1 MLKFCSLYSGS
12 SGNSLFVETQN
23 TKILIDA
30 GVSSKKIE
38 NALQDIGINPSD
50 LDGILVTHEHIDH
63 VQSLG
68 TLSKKFDLPVFANQ
82 ETFDAMPKQRDKISD
97 KNIKTFKVTDRPL
110 AEERELHISLTLND
124 NNEWVWEVD
133 TNIPKYINAL
143 KKRGWE
149 QTSEGVL
156 VSDGTVQCATFRS
169 TDKKPISFRD
179 LTKVREK
186 RVMSEEHIAKLRAG
200 LQKNKVS
207 DE

>member
-1 MLKFCSLYSGS
+1 M
-12 SGNSLFVETQN
+12 
-23 TKILIDA
+23 
-30 GVSSKKIE
+30 
-38 NALQDIGINPSD
+38 
-50 LDGILVTHEHIDH
+50 
-63 VQSLG
+63 
-68 TLSKKFDLPVFANQ
+68 
-82 ETFDAMPKQRDKISD
+82 
-97 KNIKTFKVTDRPL
+97 KTFKVTDRPL

-186 RVMSEEHIAKLRAG
+186 RVMSEEHLAKLRAG
-200 LQKNKVS
+200 LRKNRTS